1 MKKLKLYLETSIW
14 SHYYADDNEEQM
26 ENTKLLFDR
35 IKEQRYDI
43 FISLSVIKEINRT
56 EHDKR
61 IKLQELTETYNPTTL
76 EAFSEVYKLA
86 NKYIESRI
94 LPSNSYEDAFHAAI
108 ASVYNLDILVSW
120 NCKHLSNEISRNKIN
135 MFNISNGYKPILIF
149 TPMEVISYE
158 GK

>member
-56 EHDKR
+56 EHDQR
-61 IKLQELTETYNPTTL
+61 IKLQELMETYTPTTL
-76 EAFSEVYKLA
+76 EAFSEVYKL
-86 NKYIESRI
+86 R
-94 LPSNSYEDAFHAAI
+94 F
-108 ASVYNLDILVSW
+108 
-120 NCKHLSNEISRNKIN
+120 IN
-135 MFNISNGYKPILIF
+135 F
-149 TPMEVISYE
+149 
-158 GK
+158 